1 MSHHKTT
8 PANVPNL
15 KNAVVRILRKRK
27 SSQIVFLTV
36 RARESTYQIALRKD
50 KTESFADIKSI
61 PAGSLLRINGE
72 WGTSENG
79 THTFFVEQAE
89 ILHRYTGLMP
99 DKHHGIADDQRH
111 LSRTLDW
118 ATNDISFQFSLMGAD
133 ILMALRQVL
142 NEWGFREFNTG
153 VLQRR
158 FEGGLAV
165 PFITTCNANNHQYY
179 LSLTSE
185 LKLKRLVAAGAERV
199 CEITQS
205 FRNEGLSRVHSP
217 EFTLLEAYGVDM
229 TYVDIMEMVEKM
241 VEASALVANTTPM
254 SVTAPFHRVTYRE
267 ICSTTI
273 GIADPSLEQM
283 IEMFPNQFTEGMPL
297 FTWVMKLLETIV
309 GTKLIEP
316 TFVTELP
323 AGLSPLVKRSA
334 HDRSVTERAFLFAKG
349 YFICDIYTDE
359 NNPVVLERELRSQA
373 KMTKRAVDQEYLQCI
388 KLGIPPTA
396 GVGLGVNR
404 LHMLF
409 LPDELPHHI
418 RETILYP
425 LG

>member
-1 MSHHKTT
+1 VKR
-8 PANVPNL
+8 A
-15 KNAVVRILRKRK
+15 KIL
-27 SSQIVFLTV
+27 Q
-36 RARESTYQIALRKD
+36 
-50 KTESFADIKSI
+50 
-61 PAGSLLRINGE
+61 
-72 WGTSENG
+72 
-79 THTFFVEQAE
+79 
-89 ILHRYTGLMP
+89 RYTGMVP

-118 ATNDISFQFSLMGAD
+118 ATNDISFQFMLLGAD
-133 ILMALRQVL
+133 ILAMLRRQL
-142 NEWGFREFNTG
+142 SEWGFREFNTG

-158 FEGGLAV
+158 FEGGMAD
-165 PFITTCNANNHQYY
+165 PFVTKCNANNQSYY

-185 LKLKRLVAAGAERV
+185 LKLKRMVAAGAQRV
-199 CEITQS
+199 CEIGQS

-229 TYVDIMEMVEKM
+229 TYLEIMQMVEEMVVSAAEL
-241 VEASALVANTTPM
+241 ASSTSLSTKTQFN
-254 SVTAPFHRVTYRE
+254 RVTYRE
-267 ICSTTI
+267 ICSDKI
-273 GIADPSLEQM
+273 GVSDPSLEQL
-283 IEMFPNQFTEGMPL
+283 IEMFPEQFTDGMPL

-309 GTKLIEP
+309 GPKLIEP

-323 AGLSPLVKRSA
+323 AGLSPLVKRSD
-334 HDRSVTERAFLFAKG
+334 HDPSVTERAFLFAKG
-349 YFICDIYTDE
+349 YFICDIYADE
-359 NNPVVLERELRSQA
+359 NDPVVLEHELREQA
-373 KMTKRAVDQEYLQCI
+373 KLTKRKVDPEYLQCI
-388 KLGIPPTA
+388 KLGIPPTS